1 MAVFRVEKS
10 RDYTTMSNFHLREKK
25 MSLKAKGLLSLIL
38 SLPDDWNYSISGLS
52 AICKE
57 SRDGISAALKEL
69 EAFGYLVR
77 RQVRGERGKFLDTE
91 YVIFERPTGRDPD
104 MPLTASPVTDFPDT
118 VKPDAGS
125 PDPEKP
131 IQINTNRQNT
141 EKQNKEGQKSIRGPC
156 GLYGNVVLS
165 DEEFSSLQRQFP
177 TEWPE
182 RIERLSE
189 YMANTGKE
197 YKSHYLTILSW
208 ARRDR
213 VKAEKGRSRT
223 GFEDYSCKEGES
235 Y

>member
-10 RDYTTMSNFHLREKK
+10 RDYTTMSNFHLREKR

-57 SRDGISAALKEL
+57 SRDGIGAALKEL
-69 EAFGYLVR
+69 EAFGYLMR
-77 RQVRGERGKFLDTE
+77 RQIRSEKGKFVDTE
-91 YVIFERPTGRDPD
+91 YVIFERPKGRDPD
-104 MPLTASPVTDFPDT
+104 FPSAALPVTDFPDT
-118 VKPDAGS
+118 VKPDAGQ
-125 PDPEKP
+125 PYAEKP
-131 IQINTNRQNT
+131 AQINTNRLNT

-156 GLYGNVVLS
+156 GLYKNVVLS
-165 DEEFSSLQRQFP
+165 EDEYLSLQRQFP

-213 VKAEKGRSRT
+213 EKADKNRSRT

>member
-10 RDYTTMSNFHLREKK
+10 RDYTTMSNFHLRERK

-57 SRDGISAALKEL
+57 SRDGIGAALKEL
-69 EAFGYLVR
+69 EAFGYLER

-91 YVIFERPTGRDPD
+91 YVIYERPQGRDPD
-104 MPLTASPVTDFPDT
+104 GPIPSLPVTDFPDT
-118 VKPDAGS
+118 VKPDAGQ
-125 PDPEKP
+125 PYAEKSA
-131 IQINTNRQNT
+131 QINTNRLNI

-165 DEEFSSLQRQFP
+165 EEELSSLQRQFP
-177 TEWPE
+177 AEWPE
-182 RIERLSE
+182 RIERLSA

-213 VKAEKGRSRT
+213 EKAKENGRKT

>member
-1 MAVFRVEKS
+1 MAVFRVEKN
-10 RDYTTMSNFHLREKK
+10 RDYTTMCNHHLREKK

-57 SRDGISAALKEL
+57 SRDGISATLKEL
-69 EAFGYLVR
+69 EAFGYLER
-77 RQVRGERGKFLDTE
+77 RQIRGDSGKFLDTE
-91 YVIFERPTGRDPD
+91 YVIYERPQRRVADIPLQGLPD
-104 MPLTASPVTDFPDT
+104 TEKPDT
-118 VKPDAGS
+118 VNPKLDAPNTVKPA
-125 PDPEKP
+125 
-131 IQINTNRQNT
+131 QINTNRLTT
-141 EKQNKEGQKSIRGPC
+141 EEQIKEGQKYIRGPC
-156 GLYGNVVLS
+156 GLYENVILT
-165 DEEFSSLQRQFP
+165 DEEYCNLQKQFP
-177 TEWPE
+177 TEWHE

-189 YMANTGKE
+189 YMANTGKN

-213 VKAEKGRSRT
+213 EKLEKAKRTT